1 MKEIDE
7 IKEKYPESV
16 IKKLNKENFYRIF
29 NFLRKEKCDFINDI
43 VSDYLDIFN
52 FDYDEFVK
60 KYKNL
65 NEKYGKQFLNRVSED
80 MNLLEEFYNDI
91 K

>member
-7 IKEKYPESV
+7 IKEKYSESV
-16 IKKLNKENFYRIF
+16 IKNLNKENFYKIF
-29 NFLRKEKCDFINDI
+29 NFLRKEKCDFIEDI
-43 VSDYLDIFN
+43 VSDYLDLFN

-60 KYKNL
+60 KYKKL
-65 NEKYGKQFLNRVSED
+65 NEKYNKQFLNRVSED

>member
-7 IKEKYPESV
+7 IKEKYSESV
-16 IKKLNKENFYRIF
+16 IKKINKENFYKIVK
-29 NFLRKEKCDFINDI
+29 FLIKEKCDFIDDI
-43 VSDYLDIFN
+43 VSDYLDLFN

-60 KYKNL
+60 KYIKL
-65 NEKYGKQFLNRVSED
+65 NKKYDKQFLNRASED
-80 MNLLEEFYNDI
+80 MNLLEEFYNNI